1 MRNYKDLVVWEKA
14 HRLALAVYKNT
25 RAFPNDERF
34 GLTSQMRRASASIAA
49 NLAEGCGRRS
59 DGEMGRFI
67 QIAMGS
73 GAELSYHLLLAR
85 DLGFLEDKLYQGLDS
100 DLGAVMRMMSSLS
113 HKIRSQPVDEKK
125 LGPVTNEL
133 KAKS

>member
-1 MRNYKDLVVWEKA
+1 MRNYRDLQVWRKA
-14 HRLALAVYKNT
+14 HNLTLATYAVT
-25 RAFPNDERF
+25 RKFPAEERF
-34 GLTSQMRRASASIAA
+34 GLTAQIRRSCCSIPA

-85 DLGFLEDKLYQGLDS
+85 DLEFLPKDDYARLDS
-100 DLGAVMRMMSSLS
+100 DLSEVMRILSSF
-113 HKIRSQPVDEKK
+113 SQK
-125 LGPVTNEL
+125 LREAREL
-133 KAKS
+133 AKS